1 MKKLLLLSLLAA
13 ALYGCKGGF
22 SKGTKIDMTTGLSAS
37 YNGFSLED
45 IYLATGE
52 NDTRISSNKVT
63 LNSKIS
69 ILATGVDRFTETN
82 GMVFPGCTI
91 ILTDTSGKEILHI
104 DDAFSNMKQGTSK
117 ETARLLR
124 AVLTTGA
131 PMLVGETYHLQT
143 RFFDKGNKDS
153 EIVAGV
159 DLLVN

>member
-1 MKKLLLLSLLAA
+1 MQKIYKYVAAALLLVLAA

-69 ILATGVDRFTETN
+69 ILATGVTAPVLPTWNSTPTN
-82 GMVFPGCTI
+82 
-91 ILTDTSGKEILHI
+91 
-104 DDAFSNMKQGTSK
+104 
-117 ETARLLR
+117 
-124 AVLTTGA
+124 
-131 PMLVGETYHLQT
+131 
-143 RFFDKGNKDS
+143 
-153 EIVAGV
+153 
-159 DLLVN
+159 LLVACLALNL